1 MRDWDER
8 FSPDEYVY
16 GKEPNGFL
24 KQWAARIPAGPVLCL
39 GDGEG
44 RNGVHLAGLGHEVTS
59 VDGSAVGLAK
69 ARRLA
74 EERGVEIRTVHA
86 DLADFPIEAGAWA
99 GIVSIFLHLP
109 RPLRASVHAASVSG
123 LAPGGVFL
131 LEAYTPRQL
140 ALRTGGPSL
149 VELLMEP
156 SELEAEL
163 AGLRL
168 ERCVEVRRQVVEGLV
183 HDGEAAVVQV
193 LGVKPA

>member
-1 MRDWDER
+1 MRNWDER
-8 FSPDEYVY
+8 FSTDDYVY
-16 GKEPNGFL
+16 GTEANGFL
-24 KQWAARIPAGPVLCL
+24 REMAPRIPRGPVLCL

-44 RNGVHLAGLGHEVTS
+44 RNGVHLAGLGHDVTS

-74 EERGVEIRTVHA
+74 RERGVEIVTVHA

-109 RPLRASVHAASVSG
+109 QPLRASVHAAAAAG

-140 ALRTGGPSL
+140 ALGTGGPSA

-156 SELEAEL
+156 SDLEGELT
-163 AGLRL
+163 GLRL
-168 ERCVEVRRQVVEGLV
+168 ERCAEVRRPVLEGLV
-183 HDGEAAVVQV
+183 HTGEAAVVQV
-193 LGVKPA
+193 VGVGPA